1 MTNQLIQDP
10 KKLKLTQIPIQHIES
25 KIDIIS
31 LDTEDILDVFRKMKF
46 ARGLKILLELQ
57 SEYDKIINVSDT
69 KETLIN
75 TNRIKQLATDI
86 YNQGIS
92 LLSQVK
98 TIAVVNTEN
107 LTKEIEELSEEL
119 ATCQKETL
127 RVLIEQRLEINKRN
141 LTTAKKSKDRVDEL
155 LCEVELCTDSIR
167 EITLTLPELVEHKPK
182 DEFDKIL
189 LELNARI
196 EFAQRVKDE
205 YVKQGL

>member
-119 ATCQKETL
+119 ATCRKETL